1 MALLHD
7 LEQALRAWR
16 DQPLFAVTAVA
27 VLAVGIA
34 ASTAVFSV
42 VNAVVLKPVPFADPD
57 TLLQLGKTQDG
68 RVTNDFDVAPANF
81 ALWRTLDDTFEDVAA
96 YTDASVSYANN
107 DVPERVAAKQVS
119 EAYFRVFRAP
129 FAAGRAFARE
139 DDLPGAAPTVVL
151 SHEFWQQR
159 LGGDPTVLG
168 TTISLAG
175 TAHTILGIAG
185 ADFDLRELGPADLWL
200 PLGSSPTPRSRETIC
215 RLRRG

>member
-1 MALLHD
+1 M
-7 LEQALRAWR
+7 
-16 DQPLFAVTAVA
+16 
-27 VLAVGIA
+27 LAVGIA

-42 VNAVVLKPVPFADPD
+42 VNAVVLKPVPFAEPD

-68 RVTNDFDVAPANF
+68 RVTNDST
-81 ALWRTLDDTFEDVAA
+81 WRRPTSRFGARSNAFEDVAA
-96 YTDASVSYANN
+96 YTDASVSYANG

-129 FAAGRAFARE
+129 LAAGRTFARE

-159 LGGDPTVLG
+159 LGGDPGVLG

-175 TAHTILGIAG
+175 TPHTVLGIAG
-185 ADFDLRELGPADLWL
+185 AGFDLRELGRR
-200 PLGSSPTPRSRETIC
+200 GSVAAAWARSRHRGAGKLSAGC
-215 RLRRG
+215 GAARRGCEPRAGPCAARG